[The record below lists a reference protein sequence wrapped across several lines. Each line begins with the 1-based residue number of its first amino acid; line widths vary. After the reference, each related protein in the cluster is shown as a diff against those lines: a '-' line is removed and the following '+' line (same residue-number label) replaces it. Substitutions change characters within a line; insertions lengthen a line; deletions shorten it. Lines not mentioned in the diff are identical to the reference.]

1 MRTRLATPPI
11 PCIVHATVFDAFAWH
26 PSESLEWLTR
36 DGLGA
41 RELPSSKNPPGLGF
55 VLRGETGAFPF
66 LPREDAH
73 LHLPGVPLPEGA
85 TMLAPW
91 AIDDAT
97 DLLYET
103 RTPPNDALALA
114 TTSLAALYWGLHDW
128 AHFHSHGPFV
138 EIAATELQCDASALA
153 WLAWNAETV
162 GLDDATFDALC
173 RFARALGE
181 ERCAA
186 EGVSLDLDALS
197 PRRVTALLP
206 TPEGVRLSAPGGA
219 R

>member
-1 MRTRLATPPI
+1 MVPESTFDGFSWTPS
-11 PCIVHATVFDAFAWH
+11 TT
-26 PSESLEWLTR
+26 LEWRRPSARPFDPTTPLDGSDPTR
-36 DGLGA
+36 MV
-41 RELPSSKNPPGLGF
+41 F
-55 VLRGETGAFPF
+55 VFHAPCDF
-66 LPREDAH
+66 LPRELAA
-73 LHLPGVPLPEGA
+73 LHA
-85 TMLAPW
+85 TGMGLGEEWALAPY

-97 DLLYET
+97 DELWARRVEPRSLLW
-103 RTPPNDALALA
+103 LAADNLN
-114 TTSLAALYWGLHDW
+114 ALYWGLHDW

-206 TPEGVRLSAPGGA
+206 TPERVRLSAPGGA

>member
-1 MRTRLATPPI
+1 M
-11 PCIVHATVFDAFAWH
+11 HATVFDAFAWH

-91 AIDDAT
+91 ASD
-97 DLLYET
+97 
-103 RTPPNDALALA
+103 
-114 TTSLAALYWGLHDW
+114 
-128 AHFHSHGPFV
+128 
-138 EIAATELQCDASALA
+138 AATELQCDASALA

-197 PRRVTALLP
+197 PRRVIGLLP
-206 TPEGVRLSAPGGA
+206 TPGGVRLSAPGGA